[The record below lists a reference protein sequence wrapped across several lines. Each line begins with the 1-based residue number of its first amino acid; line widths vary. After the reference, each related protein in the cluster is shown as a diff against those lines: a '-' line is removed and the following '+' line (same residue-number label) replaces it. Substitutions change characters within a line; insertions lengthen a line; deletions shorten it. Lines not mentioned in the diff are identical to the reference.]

1 MQIGCLC
8 LYTANLMCGSEKK
21 KRSNMSAKGLS
32 GMTSFVPKYITIHRF
47 SVKFEIESCFLMK
60 INGDYKNP

>member
-1 MQIGCLC
+1 
-8 LYTANLMCGSEKK
+8 
-21 KRSNMSAKGLS
+21 MSAKGLS

-47 SVKFEIESCFLMK
+47 SAKFEIKSCFLMK